1 LTKVEIKNMKIFSLL
16 YISCTLFLYSE
27 VKLEEIPRLNTSTA
41 LKILAICH
49 QESIKQKVDV
59 GIVIVGIDGRI
70 LASSKSEKMDPGL
83 YDFAKFK
90 AQTACFKGV
99 STEELPARNGQNLE
113 IIDIGKLKVIR
124 GVKGG
129 IPLYYNG
136 KVVGA
141 IGVSGAN
148 PDIDKI
154 IALKGIESIEE
165 LTDKK

>member
-1 LTKVEIKNMKIFSLL
+1 MKIISLL
-16 YISCTLFLYSE
+16 YIFCTLSLYSE

-41 LKILAICH
+41 LKILVICH
-49 QESIKQKVDV
+49 QESIDQKVDA
-59 GIVIVGIDGRI
+59 GIVILGIDGRI

-90 AQTACFKGV
+90 AQTSCFKGV

>member
-1 LTKVEIKNMKIFSLL
+1 MKIISLL
-16 YISCTLFLYSE
+16 YLSCALFLGGK

-49 QESIKQKVDV
+49 QESINQEVDV

-90 AQTACFKGV
+90 AQTSCFKGV

-113 IIDIGKLKVIR
+113 IIDIGTLNVIR

-129 IPLYYNG
+129 IPLYYKG

-154 IALKGIESIEE
+154 IALKGIEGMEE
-165 LTDKK
+165 LTERK

>member
-1 LTKVEIKNMKIFSLL
+1 MKIISLL
-16 YISCTLFLYSE
+16 YISCTLSLYSE

-49 QESIKQKVDV
+49 QESMDQKVDV
-59 GIVIVGIDGRI
+59 GIVIVGIDGRL

-90 AQTACFKGV
+90 AQTSCFKGV

-129 IPLYYNG
+129 IPLYYKG

-154 IALKGIESIEE
+154 IALKGIEGMEE